1 MSRGVRVDHETPPSV
16 ASKPVGFKN
25 HYDPI
30 FWAML
35 VVSGY
40 FLFASFLNQ
49 SGLMTAASWVTIAIC
64 FLGLQVRAVTR
75 GE

>member
-1 MSRGVRVDHETPPSV
+1 MSRGVRVDHETSSPV
-16 ASKPVGFKN
+16 ASKPGDFRN

-40 FLFASFLNQ
+40 CLVASFVSQ

-64 FLGLQVRAVTR
+64 FLGLQVRAVVR
-75 GE
+75 E